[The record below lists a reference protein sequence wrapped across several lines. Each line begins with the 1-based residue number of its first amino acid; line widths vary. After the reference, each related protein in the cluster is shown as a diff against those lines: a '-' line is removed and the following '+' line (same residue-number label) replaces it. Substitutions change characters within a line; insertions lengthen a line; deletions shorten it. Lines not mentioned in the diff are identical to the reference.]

1 MCYYTKKSKSIEY
14 KIKEVLMLR
23 LVEKIPMT
31 FVAKLTHI
39 LILLLE
45 FTALVTLVFLPP
57 IVKTVLR
64 YEIGSG
70 YAMLGPEHPLYMYFL
85 VLLYIS
91 GILAFLVLDELRKI
105 FKSCIL
111 EDVFIHKNVSR
122 LLRLA
127 ILTFVISLV
136 FFSKVFVVNSV
147 MTVVIVFVFFMAS
160 VFCLVLTLLFNQAI
174 QIKEEND
181 LTI

>member
-1 MCYYTKKSKSIEY
+1 
-14 KIKEVLMLR
+14 MLHFI
-23 LVEKIPMT
+23 EKIPMT

-45 FTALVTLVFLPP
+45 CVAIITLIFLPP
-57 IVKTVLR
+57 IVRSVIQ

-70 YAMLGPEHPLYMYFL
+70 YAALGPEHPLYMYFL

-105 FKSCIL
+105 FKSCVL
-111 EDVFIHKNVSR
+111 EDVFVQKNVSR

-127 ILTFVISLV
+127 IFTFVISLV

-160 VFCLVLTLLFNQAI
+160 VFCLVLALLFNEAI
-174 QIKEEND
+174 HIKEEND